1 MRLYDDLAAW
11 WPLLDDPAD
20 YAEEAG
26 LYGDLLAEACDAPI
40 ESLLELGCGG
50 GNGASHLKRRFRR
63 LVLTDLS
70 PGMLAV
76 SRALNPECEHRLGD
90 MRTLRL
96 GRTFDAVF
104 VHDAVC
110 YMTTEDDLRR
120 AMETAWAHCRPG
132 GAVLFAPDYVRENFR
147 PGATAG
153 GCDEESRHSATK
165 TDLCAAPGAAAGG
178 RDERPAPGAVGVGPG
193 PGPRRGLRGAGR
205 GEGASP
211 VAAGECARG
220 LRYLEWVWD
229 PDPRD
234 TEYLV
239 DFAFLL
245 RERDGSVRAV
255 SDRHVE
261 GLFARGRWLELLAGV
276 GFAARRAPLVLSDV
290 EPGRHEMFV
299 GRRPR

>member
-1 MRLYDDLAAW
+1 MRLYRELAAW

-26 LYGDLLAEACDAPI
+26 VYGDLLAAACDAPI

-50 GNGASHLKRRFRR
+50 GNSASHLKRRFRR
-63 LVLTDLS
+63 LLLTDVS
-70 PGMLAV
+70 PDMLAV

-96 GRTFDAVF
+96 GRTFDVVF

-110 YMTTEDDLRR
+110 YMTTEADLRS
-120 AMETAWAHCRPG
+120 AMETAWVHCRSG

-147 PGATAG
+147 TGETAG
-153 GCDEESRHSATK
+153 GCDERR
-165 TDLCAAPGAAAGG
+165 AAGG
-178 RDERPAPGAVGVGPG
+178 
-193 PGPRRGLRGAGR
+193 AG
-205 GEGASP
+205 G
-211 VAAGECARG
+211 CARG

-234 TEYLV
+234 TEYTV
-239 DFAFLL
+239 DYAFLL

-255 SDRHVE
+255 RDRHVE
-261 GLFARGRWLELLAGV
+261 GLFARGRWLDLLAGV
-276 GFAARRAPLVLSDV
+276 GFEARGVPLVLSDV

>member
-1 MRLYDDLAAW
+1 MRLYSDLAAW

-26 LYGDLLAEACDAPI
+26 VYGDLLAEACDAPI
-40 ESLLELGCGG
+40 ESLLELGSGG
-50 GNGASHLKRRFRR
+50 GNTASHLKRRFRR
-63 LVLTDLS
+63 LVLADLS
-70 PGMLAV
+70 EDMLAV
-76 SRALNPECEHRLGD
+76 SRSLNPECEHRAGD

-104 VHDAVC
+104 IHDAVC
-110 YMTTEDDLRR
+110 YMTTEADLRR
-120 AMETAWAHCRPG
+120 AIETAWVHCRPG

-147 PGATAG
+147 AGESTG
-153 GCDEESRHSATK
+153 GCDERLPS
-165 TDLCAAPGAAAGG
+165 GAA
-178 RDERPAPGAVGVGPG
+178 
-193 PGPRRGLRGAGR
+193 
-205 GEGASP
+205 S
-211 VAAGECARG
+211 ECPRG

-229 PDPRD
+229 PDPKD

-255 SDRHVE
+255 QDRHVE
-261 GLFARGRWLELLAGV
+261 GLFARGRWLDLLASA
-276 GFAARRAPLVLSDV
+276 GFEARVVPLVLSDV

-299 GRRPR
+299 ARRPR

>member
-1 MRLYDDLAAW
+1 MRLYRELAAW
-11 WPLLDDPAD
+11 WPLLGDPAD

-26 LYGDLLAEACDAPI
+26 VYGDLLAVACDAPI

-50 GNGASHLKRRFRR
+50 GNSASHMKRRFRR
-63 LVLTDLS
+63 LLLTDVS
-70 PGMLAV
+70 PEMLAV

-110 YMTTEDDLRR
+110 YMTTESDMRS
-120 AMETAWAHCRPG
+120 AMETAWLHCRPG

-147 PGATAG
+147 AGETAG
-153 GCDEESRHSATK
+153 GCDERQ
-165 TDLCAAPGAAAGG
+165 AAGG
-178 RDERPAPGAVGVGPG
+178 
-193 PGPRRGLRGAGR
+193 AG
-205 GEGASP
+205 G
-211 VAAGECARG
+211 CARG
-220 LRYLEWVWD
+220 LRYLKWVWD

-234 TEYLV
+234 TEYTV
-239 DFAFLL
+239 DYAFLL
-245 RERDGSVRAV
+245 RDRDGSVRAV
-255 SDRHVE
+255 QDRHVE
-261 GLFARGRWLELLAGV
+261 GLSARDCWLDLLTGV
-276 GFAARRAPLVLSDV
+276 GFEARGVPLVLSDV

>member
-1 MRLYDDLAAW
+1 MRLYDELAAW

-26 LYGDLLAEACDAPI
+26 VYGDLLAEACDAPI
-40 ESLLELGCGG
+40 GSLLELGCGG

-63 LVLTDLS
+63 LVLTDVS

-120 AMETAWAHCRPG
+120 AMATAWAHCRPG

-147 PGATAG
+147 PGAAAG
-153 GCDEESRHSATK
+153 GCDERR
-165 TDLCAAPGAAAGG
+165 APA
-178 RDERPAPGAVGVGPG
+178 
-193 PGPRRGLRGAGR
+193 
-205 GEGASP
+205 
-211 VAAGECARG
+211 AAGECARG

-261 GLFARGRWLELLAGV
+261 GLFARGRWLDLLAGA

>member
-1 MRLYDDLAAW
+1 MRLYTELAEW
-11 WPLLDDPAD
+11 WPLVDDPAD

-26 LYGDLLAEACDAPI
+26 VYADRLQEACDGPI
-40 ESLLELGCGG
+40 VSLLELGCGG
-50 GNGASHLKRRFRR
+50 GNTALHLKRRFPR
-63 LVLTDLS
+63 LLLTDLS

-76 SRALNPECEHRLGD
+76 SRALNPECEHRVGD

-110 YMTTEDDLRR
+110 YMTTEADLRR

-132 GAVLFAPDYVRENFR
+132 GAVLFQPDYVRENFR
-147 PGATAG
+147 AEASAG
-153 GCDEESRHSATK
+153 GCDEPPPSGS
-165 TDLCAAPGAAAGG
+165 G
-178 RDERPAPGAVGVGPG
+178 
-193 PGPRRGLRGAGR
+193 
-205 GEGASP
+205 GEGT
-211 VAAGECARG
+211 RG
-220 LRYLEWVWD
+220 LRYLEWGWD
-229 PDPRD
+229 PDPGD
-234 TEYLV
+234 TEYFV

-255 SDRHVE
+255 HERHVE
-261 GLFARGRWLELLAGV
+261 GLFARDRWLDLLAEV
-276 GFAARRAPLVLSDV
+276 GFEARCLPLVLSDV

>member
-1 MRLYDDLAAW
+1 MRLYDELAAW

-26 LYGDLLAEACDAPI
+26 VYGDLLAEACDAPI

-63 LVLTDLS
+63 LVLTDVS

-147 PGATAG
+147 PGAAAG
-153 GCDEESRHSATK
+153 GCDER
-165 TDLCAAPGAAAGG
+165 
-178 RDERPAPGAVGVGPG
+178 RPPA
-193 PGPRRGLRGAGR
+193 
-205 GEGASP
+205 
-211 VAAGECARG
+211 AAGECARG

>member
-1 MRLYDDLAAW
+1 MRLYSELAEW
-11 WPLLDDPAD
+11 WPLVDDPAD

-26 LYGDLLAEACDAPI
+26 VYADRLQEVCDGPI
-40 ESLLELGCGG
+40 GSLLELGCGG
-50 GNGASHLKRRFRR
+50 GNTALHLKRRFPR
-63 LVLTDLS
+63 LTLTDLS
-70 PGMLAV
+70 PEMLAV

-110 YMTTEDDLRR
+110 YMTTEADLRR

-132 GAVLFAPDYVRENFR
+132 GAVLFQPDYVCETFR
-147 PGATAG
+147 AEASTG
-153 GCDEESRHSATK
+153 GCDEPPPSGS
-165 TDLCAAPGAAAGG
+165 AGG
-178 RDERPAPGAVGVGPG
+178 R
-193 PGPRRGLRGAGR
+193 
-205 GEGASP
+205 
-211 VAAGECARG
+211 ARG

-229 PDPRD
+229 PDPGD
-234 TEYLV
+234 TEYFA

-245 RERDGSVRAV
+245 RERNGSVRSV
-255 SDRHVE
+255 HERHVE
-261 GLFARGRWLELLAGV
+261 GLFARDRWLDLLTEV
-276 GFAARRAPLVLSDV
+276 GFEPRCVPLVLSDV